1 MSQRTFASTW
11 YRVDCVGRK
20 AGYLAENGAKAN
32 PRNSKF
38 YNESPPASQ
47 NVHKASLHIA
57 NDMNLTLITIRVKN
71 VMQYLLWGNDY
82 ACP

>member
-1 MSQRTFASTW
+1 MSQRTFASTR

-47 NVHKASLHIA
+47 NVHKASL
-57 NDMNLTLITIRVKN
+57 
-71 VMQYLLWGNDY
+71 QY
-82 ACP
+82 CK